1 MALFVGTSGF
11 SYAEW
16 VGSFYPVKT
25 PSGRFLGE
33 YAKRLT
39 AVEINNTFQRLPRD
53 EALAKWI
60 ADTPPGFKLCLQG
73 QRALT
78 YSAAAFPK
86 AEVARQFGARVA
98 VLGERAGPVL
108 VQFPPTQKRDPVL
121 LALLLSNL
129 GRPAAVEFR
138 DPGWLDAE
146 VYDVVKSHG
155 GAVVVTDQEDWPL
168 FEPAGEF
175 GYYRLRRDY
184 SEEEL
189 EPWLERVRAEA
200 ERQDVYVFFRHS
212 PLAPGRALRLL
223 AGSLATGTR

>member
-1 MALFVGTSGF
+1 MALHVGTSGF
-11 SYAEW
+11 SYPEW
-16 VGSFYPVKT
+16 VGSFYPPKT
-25 PSGRFLGE
+25 PAGRFLGE
-33 YAKRLT
+33 YASRLN

-53 EALAKWI
+53 EALAKWV
-60 ADTPPGFKLCLQG
+60 ADTPAQFKLCLKA

-98 VLGERAGPVL
+98 QLGDRAGPVL
-108 VQFPPTQKRDPVL
+108 VQFPPTQKRNPEL
-121 LALLLSNL
+121 LETLLESL

-146 VYDVVKSHG
+146 VYSVVTRHG

-168 FEPAGEF
+168 AEAAGEF
-175 GYYRLRRDY
+175 GYFRLRRDY

-189 EPWLERVRAEA
+189 APWIRRLAAEA
-200 ERQDVYVFFRHS
+200 ERRDVYVFFRHS
-212 PLAPGRALRLL
+212 PLAPERALRLL
-223 AGSLATGTR
+223 AAAC